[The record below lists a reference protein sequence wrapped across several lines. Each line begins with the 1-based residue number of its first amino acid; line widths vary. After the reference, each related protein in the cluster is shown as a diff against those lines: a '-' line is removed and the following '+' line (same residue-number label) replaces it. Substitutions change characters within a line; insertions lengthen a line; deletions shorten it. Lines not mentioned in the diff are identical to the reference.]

1 MATWDDLVAYV
12 RSGYRVVRESSDE
25 IRIEVGFEEDERT
38 QIVILTRAV
47 LDGREDWVQVLS
59 FCGRTDQVDLRRLLA
74 ELGNTSVVAGAVILG
89 DHVALRHSLPL
100 SNLDINE
107 FVDPVELLAGM
118 ADQLEEMFLPG
129 DEY

>member
-59 FCGRTDQVDLRRLLA
+59 FCGRTVRWYGQSFTIDHQGRLRRA
-74 ELGNTSVVAGAVILG
+74 T
-89 DHVALRHSLPL
+89 P
-100 SNLDINE
+100 
-107 FVDPVELLAGM
+107 
-118 ADQLEEMFLPG
+118 
-129 DEY
+129 